1 MVFSELYF
9 EPLND
14 DPNDEFVE
22 IHNRSSQIVHL
33 GDWRIDGGITFQFP
47 PGTFLEP
54 GKFLAISRNLTR
66 LREFYP
72 DLAPT
77 PVVGNFDGALRNR
90 GERLTLLRPV
100 VVDPTPGP
108 IPHVRYLA
116 VEDDLTY
123 VAGARVNFLSAGGS
137 SSLERIDFEAPS
149 SDPNLWRDRDE
160 SGRASWTSVESS
172 GALTL
177 THPGVPSADQLQT
190 LMLGPGEALVDD
202 VEVLVNGN
210 NWIANGRFETGT
222 NGWVFQGTHRTS
234 RVDPG
239 AGPDGSRALHLV
251 ASDRGDQVANRIR
264 TVLTSPIPVSAIT
277 TLRAKLRWL
286 KRHPEILF
294 RLRNGVLEAVGRLRE
309 PHAKNSFLYKPR
321 QGRWQIF
328 CWDFDVGLGVFNN
341 PPTAAL
347 FDVGDPS
354 IARMYRTPAIVSS
367 DFALTSHGGADFNS
381 TNPSDHGRYRRLV

>member
-1 MVFSELYF
+1 
-9 EPLND
+9 
-14 DPNDEFVE
+14 
-22 IHNRSSQIVHL
+22 
-33 GDWRIDGGITFQFP
+33 
-47 PGTFLEP
+47 
-54 GKFLAISRNLTR
+54 
-66 LREFYP
+66 
-72 DLAPT
+72 
-77 PVVGNFDGALRNR
+77 
-90 GERLTLLRPV
+90 
-100 VVDPTPGP
+100 
-108 IPHVRYLA
+108 
-116 VEDDLTY
+116 
-123 VAGARVNFLSAGGS
+123 
-137 SSLERIDFEAPS
+137 LERIDFEAPS

-286 KRHPEILF
+286 KGHPEILF